1 MAKISIINTNSAM
14 RKLKRFV
21 KLGVAAAAI
30 YGAVWTAP
38 KIANQYNLS
47 SNRTEIQ
54 KRVENRDYEGALEL
68 DKKLRNIGFFI
79 PYTGEKERILV
90 MDSIKSRKTKELEE
104 AVTGNDYSL
113 ASQLLGQFK
122 GQEFFSVEDI
132 RNLEA
137 KVQGIS
143 PQSLMKQAESAVE
156 PAKQLDFYLL
166 AEREFG
172 KSKEQEPTLRTKIIS
187 VSLKDIEDAYY
198 RKMAGEAFQKIDRL
212 AKYLEP
218 KNDSQTQVRSED
230 IDRLFDTSNIFMRQ
244 VLLEG
249 NPRLDQAKEY
259 LTKVDSLAGL
269 LGVKDRTQRVRAL
282 AQIAIKQTETG
293 IGEKRQYQASDV
305 TDLDRIAELSQVYS
319 PETFG
324 EIVELYLTAQ
334 AKVQKDPL
342 LTKSFLDSGLMQV
355 ELLPVERQREFKT
368 RIADGYIGLART
380 ISDTARKD
388 AYLMLQTARGLYFD
402 SGLKQE
408 DKKITELDSFVH
420 SNFGSKS
427 ESKLKN

>member
-1 MAKISIINTNSAM
+1 
-14 RKLKRFV
+14 
-21 KLGVAAAAI
+21 
-30 YGAVWTAP
+30 
-38 KIANQYNLS
+38 
-47 SNRTEIQ
+47 
-54 KRVENRDYEGALEL
+54 
-68 DKKLRNIGFFI
+68 
-79 PYTGEKERILV
+79 
-90 MDSIKSRKTKELEE
+90 
-104 AVTGNDYSL
+104 
-113 ASQLLGQFK
+113 
-122 GQEFFSVEDI
+122 
-132 RNLEA
+132 
-137 KVQGIS
+137 
-143 PQSLMKQAESAVE
+143 MKQAESAVE